1 MERLRQKN
9 HRTQRRKVTR
19 GFSDVVES
27 RLTSESRAPLEAY
40 NTPAVFLRST
50 LTLGVLIR
58 QGLGLMEGVMCP
70 PLHPFSFQSCSLTS
84 SSSST
89 PCGNPSCWL
98 QGSL

>member
-1 MERLRQKN
+1 M
-9 HRTQRRKVTR
+9 
-19 GFSDVVES
+19 GFLWCGGKPAHLEVK
-27 RLTSESRAPLEAY
+27 RAPLEAY

-58 QGLGLMEGVMCP
+58 QGLGLMEGMMCP
-70 PLHPFSFQSCSLTS
+70 PLHPFSFQSYSLTS

-89 PCGNPSCWL
+89 PCGKPSCWL